1 MYTLV
6 YTTSSLQC
14 TYAHLYLLYN
24 AEQSDKQSAASVFEA
39 ARMREAPPP
48 PCAVVAD
55 APLPP
60 PPPRL
65 EAAALQ

>member
-1 MYTLV
+1 MYICTSV

-24 AEQSDKQSAASVFEA
+24 AEQSDKQSAASAFEA
-39 ARMREAPPP
+39 ARMREAPQ

-55 APLPP
+55 TP